1 MKQKRAHCCCSVTK
15 SCLTDCIP
23 INCSMPGFP
32 VLHYLPEFAQIHV
45 QKSKYSHPFKNH
57 NILYLNVHFNW
68 KKSEKVKKK
77 KKPCSDAL
85 LLCIFND
92 NLQNFRLSIKC
103 FICKINTFS
112 FRMLYNSVLNS
123 FSF

>member
-1 MKQKRAHCCCSVTK
+1 M
-15 SCLTDCIP
+15 
-23 INCSMPGFP
+23 F
-32 VLHYLPEFAQIHV
+32 
-45 QKSKYSHPFKNH
+45 
-57 NILYLNVHFNW
+57 ILIR
-68 KKSEKVKKK
+68 KISEKVKKK
-77 KKPCSDAL
+77 TPRSDAL
-85 LLCIFND
+85 LPFLCIFND